1 MKFTS
6 IAFFTFTATALGHTF
21 LDTAFGIDEDAYQAN
36 QLLQQQNIM
45 INPFKFGSDHESFIN
60 MPPDD
65 YVKDID
71 PNNPNAPIFA
81 GILTFAHLP
90 QAECFNLDPNNKPEF
105 DIAILGAPFDTATS
119 YRAGARFGPAGIREG
134 ARRIGRYESSSSII
148 PGFNPYDDWA
158 KIVECGDVPMTPF
171 DNRIALNQ
179 LYRAHRQVHNHSVP
193 AKKTEPNV
201 PYKSSVPRILT
212 LGGDHT
218 ITYAALRSVS
228 QVHGPVSVIHFDSHI
243 DTWDPNA
250 LGGNISSYAML
261 NHGTFLHFAH
271 EKGYINSNGNVHVGI
286 RAPFIRK
293 GLDKDHD
300 EHFCG
305 FKTIM
310 ARDIDLIGVRGIINK
325 LKKIVGNNKVY
336 ITVDIDVLDP
346 AYAPGTGTT
355 EPGGYTTRELLTIL
369 DGLHGLNVVG
379 ADVVEVA
386 PAYDTNGQITV
397 LAAAQV
403 ADSLLGLM
411 ILELD

>member
-1 MKFTS
+1 
-6 IAFFTFTATALGHTF
+6 
-21 LDTAFGIDEDAYQAN
+21 
-36 QLLQQQNIM
+36 
-45 INPFKFGSDHESFIN
+45 
-60 MPPDD
+60 
-65 YVKDID
+65 
-71 PNNPNAPIFA
+71 
-81 GILTFAHLP
+81 
-90 QAECFNLDPNNKPEF
+90 
-105 DIAILGAPFDTATS
+105 
-119 YRAGARFGPAGIREG
+119 
-134 ARRIGRYESSSSII
+134 
-148 PGFNPYDDWA
+148 
-158 KIVECGDVPMTPF
+158 
-171 DNRIALNQ
+171 
-179 LYRAHRQVHNHSVP
+179 
-193 AKKTEPNV
+193 
-201 PYKSSVPRILT
+201 
-212 LGGDHT
+212 
-218 ITYAALRSVS
+218 
-228 QVHGPVSVIHFDSHI
+228 
-243 DTWDPNA
+243 
-250 LGGNISSYAML
+250 ML